1 MKGASTLFI
10 GIVVLIMVVMQSCE
24 IVRTSFLGTAQ
35 VDPIELTSDLLGGI
49 MKVSGDSDANVI
61 DWGIAFRSLIKLDP
75 KWSTL

>member
-24 IVRTSFLGTAQ
+24 IVRTSFLGTTQA
-35 VDPIELTSDLLGGI
+35 DSIELISDLLGGI
-49 MKVSGDSDANVI
+49 VEVSGDSDANVI

>member
-1 MKGASTLFI
+1 
-10 GIVVLIMVVMQSCE
+10 
-24 IVRTSFLGTAQ
+24 VRTSFLGTAQ